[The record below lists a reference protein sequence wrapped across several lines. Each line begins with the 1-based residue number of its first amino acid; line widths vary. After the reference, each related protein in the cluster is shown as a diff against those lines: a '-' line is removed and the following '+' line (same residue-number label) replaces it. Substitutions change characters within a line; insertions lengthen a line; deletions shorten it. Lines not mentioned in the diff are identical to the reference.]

1 MNIHERKLIQSFF
14 VFEKRDRYLSLISSP
29 KGRIKFRRSLAH
41 FKDVDLKY
49 LISIP
54 GQFQNDKDIE
64 SLLQNKGAP
73 AMCHVISENSKI
85 DGGTLP
91 LAEALSS
98 VVGMGFSTF
107 LSCIPGELVYYESGE
122 VSSRF
127 LCQRPALKAGND

>member
-14 VFEKRDRYLSLISSP
+14 IFEKRSRYLSLISST
-29 KGRIKFRRSLAH
+29 KGRVKFRKSLAH
-41 FKDVDLKY
+41 FKDIDLKY

-54 GQFQNDKDIE
+54 GQLQNNKDIE
-64 SLLQNKGAP
+64 GLLQNKGAP

-85 DGGTLP
+85 DGGTLQ
-91 LAEALSS
+91 LTEALNS

-127 LCQRPALKAGND
+127 LCQRSALSIGND

>member
-14 VFEKRDRYLSLISSP
+14 IFEKRSRYLSLISST
-29 KGRIKFRRSLAH
+29 KGRVKFRKSLAH
-41 FKDVDLKY
+41 FKDIDLKY

-54 GQFQNDKDIE
+54 GQLQNNKDIE
-64 SLLQNKGAP
+64 GLLQNKGAP

-85 DGGTLP
+85 DGGTLQ
-91 LAEALSS
+91 LTEALNS

-127 LCQRPALKAGND
+127 LCQRSALTIGND